1 MLLRINYRWHH
12 AVNDLSKLESA
23 LHDFGLMR
31 TQRGENDA
39 VVNDNI
45 PITAIEADVIVRDS
59 TTRRSRSDEAVIST
73 TTTTTSNML
82 PIAVMGHP
90 PAIDGN
96 LTLNSFLARLHRAG
110 FHHNHI
116 TPTKNN
122 VDDEENN
129 NLISRHQLP
138 VVLKLDFKSED
149 AYRLSLDG
157 ESRGER

>member
-73 TTTTTSNML
+73 ATTSNML

-96 LTLNSFLARLHRAG
+96 LTIKSFLARLHHVG
-110 FHHNHI
+110 FHHATH
-116 TPTKNN
+116 TNN
-122 VDDEENN
+122 IDDEE
-129 NLISRHQLP
+129 L
-138 VVLKLDFKSED
+138 LKE
-149 AYRLSLDG
+149 LSITTEKMNKIVKEKLNA
-157 ESRGER
+157 SFSFFM